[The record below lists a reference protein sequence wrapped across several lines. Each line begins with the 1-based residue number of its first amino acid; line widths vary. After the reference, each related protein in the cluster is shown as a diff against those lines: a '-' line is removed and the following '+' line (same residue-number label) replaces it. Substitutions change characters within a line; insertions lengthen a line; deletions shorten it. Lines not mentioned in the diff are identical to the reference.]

1 MGSRELAGVQ
11 VAPHPLEGA
20 AEEEPGACA
29 AAAAVAERFSLS
41 LPGTTDWNDAP
52 GEAILTSYKRRCRV
66 SDGKSTR
73 RWGSAQRRLE
83 MIDTTQG
90 MSYKISEVHKQKAK
104 RVHVHR
110 GDQ

>member
-1 MGSRELAGVQ
+1 M
-11 VAPHPLEGA
+11 APHPLEGA

-66 SDGKSTR
+66 SDEKSTR
-73 RWGSAQRRLE
+73 RRGSAQRRLE
-83 MIDTTQG
+83 MIDTTQA
-90 MSYKISEVHKQKAK
+90 MSYKSQRSTSEDAM
-104 RVHVHR
+104 HVHR
-110 GDQ
+110 GDQWEGSPASGDPTP